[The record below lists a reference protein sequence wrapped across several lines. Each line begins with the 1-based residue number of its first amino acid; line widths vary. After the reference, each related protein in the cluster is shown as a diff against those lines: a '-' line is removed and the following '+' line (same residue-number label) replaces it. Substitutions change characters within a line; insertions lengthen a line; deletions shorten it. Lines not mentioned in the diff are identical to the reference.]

1 MDKKQKSSLNLF
13 LSAFLIVAYVICAY
27 FFERLIG
34 ARVDSATLQTLFKI
48 SIYIIFGLVLFYA
61 TRVGEGKQIV
71 RFSLSA
77 LVLLVIPSGYILFC
91 QFFPSLPFSITL
103 TMCGDVV
110 LLAAVILG
118 YGLPYTFTSGFELDT
133 SAVAENGDSA
143 ETVKAEEVKKTEAF
157 EDDNSKAAAFEA
169 ETEDAEDDT
178 APTLLSKDDDDDD
191 DSDDEID
198 SLDDI

>member
-71 RFSLSA
+71 RFSLSS
-77 LVLLVIPSGYILFC
+77 LVLLVIPSTYILFC

-133 SAVAENGDSA
+133 SDEAEHKESA
-143 ETVKAEEVKKTEAF
+143 PAADKEETVKA
-157 EDDNSKAAAFEA
+157 
-169 ETEDAEDDT
+169 
-178 APTLLSKDDDDDD
+178 
-191 DSDDEID
+191 
-198 SLDDI
+198 